1 MAETIVILEEV
12 QPEIIILIREVPVK
26 ADEIVLKKRTVFSMG
41 MAMSILLM
49 TMVTVK
55 TVMTITIGTNNRRR
69 YLRCLHFEK

>member
-55 TVMTITIGTNNRRR
+55 TVMTITIATNNRRR